1 MAERHAD
8 AHGKAELIIGKQRHG
23 PTGTVQLQFD
33 AKLPASTIWRM
44 TANCPSASPTHK
56 TLFSLPRALGLPSR
70 FHRGIDGSIVPIRC
84 ATHRYVRRRHRSA
97 HDVSQEAPQDSSY
110 THGPP
115 DSEAGGVLTIDLSAI
130 ETNWKRLRSLATP
143 AECGAVVKAD
153 GYGCGLEPV
162 VAQLYHAGC
171 TTFFVADLSEGK
183 RARAIAPEAIIYVL
197 NGLPP
202 GTGPVFAEHYLQPV
216 IGSTSELAE
225 WDTFCTGGWHGGFA
239 LHVDT
244 GMNRLGVT
252 IEEAAAIAPRLSS
265 ANHGMTL
272 LMSHLIS
279 AETPDNAR
287 NHDQLLGFR
296 EIRRLFRGIPSSL
309 ANSSGIFLGRGALCD
324 LVRPGVAL
332 FGLNPTPGK
341 ENPMRRVVELKA
353 RISIV
358 RRIEIGQTVGYN
370 ATWTARRISR
380 IAIIAAG
387 YADGYFRSASG
398 DDNKHGGNVLVGGTN
413 ARSSDASRW
422 T

>member
-1 MAERHAD
+1 M
-8 AHGKAELIIGKQRHG
+8 ELRS
-23 PTGTVQLQFD
+23 V
-33 AKLPASTIWRM
+33 AR
-44 TANCPSASPTHK
+44 
-56 TLFSLPRALGLPSR
+56 
-70 FHRGIDGSIVPIRC
+70 PI
-84 ATHRYVRRRHRSA
+84 AMSVDDT
-97 HDVSQEAPQDSSY
+97 EAPADTSY

-115 DSEAGGVLTIDLSAI
+115 ESEAGGVLTIDLSAI
-130 ETNWKRLRSLATP
+130 EANWKRLRSNATP
-143 AECGAVVKAD
+143 AECGAVVKGD

-183 RARAIAPEAIIYVL
+183 RARAIAPEAIIYIL
-197 NGLPP
+197 NGVPP

-225 WDTFCTGGWHGGFA
+225 WDTFCTSSGWHGGFA

-265 ANHGMTL
+265 ENHGMTL
-272 LMSHLIS
+272 LMSHLIA

-287 NHDQLLGFR
+287 NHDQMVAFR
-296 EIRRLFRGIPSSL
+296 EVRRMFRGIPASL
-309 ANSSGIFLGRGALCD
+309 ANSSGIYLGRSALCD

-341 ENPMRRVVELKA
+341 PNPMYRVVELKA
-353 RISIV
+353 RITLI
-358 RRIEIGQTVGYN
+358 RRVDIAQTVGYS

-380 IAIIAAG
+380 IAIIGVG
-387 YADGYFRSASG
+387 YADGYLRSGSG
-398 DDNKHGGNVLVGGTN
+398 DDNKPGGNVLIAGIKCPIVGRISMDLTAIDITDLPPNAAKRGDYVTLIGEGLELEEVAEQAGTIGYEILTSLGHRY
-413 ARSSDASRW
+413 ARIYKHD
-422 T
+422 